1 MYGNRLKWF
10 LKYGFCKKLLS
21 DVLHSQF
28 LPHTSDLDQ
37 NKSEVSSV
45 SVPFLTLIVLLSQ
58 FLPNTSDLDQNKSEV
73 SSARL
78 NPNWHEKG
86 RIQLFIIFEFGFVSQ
101 IFIKKFKT
109 FLEVKIE
116 INRDNLSPFQGP
128 RTQVA
133 LKMSI
138 FLTFIAHAS
147 QG

>member
-73 SSARL
+73 C
-78 NPNWHEKG
+78 
-86 RIQLFIIFEFGFVSQ
+86 IFSQ
-101 IFIKKFKT
+101 C
-109 FLEVKIE
+109 
-116 INRDNLSPFQGP
+116 
-128 RTQVA
+128 A
-133 LKMSI
+133 
-138 FLTFIAHAS
+138 FLTLIDMSYEIKNNAHF
-147 QG
+147 